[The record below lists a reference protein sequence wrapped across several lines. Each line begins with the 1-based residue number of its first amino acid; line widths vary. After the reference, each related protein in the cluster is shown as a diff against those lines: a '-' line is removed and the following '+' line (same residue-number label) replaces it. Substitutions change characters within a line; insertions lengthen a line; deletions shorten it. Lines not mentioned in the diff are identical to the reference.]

1 MEIVKSFIEHKRIN
15 EAKDLS
21 DMMDRIEYAKDKNTK
36 LPAWQ
41 DMVKFLESLNGI
53 EVDQRKGTKYY
64 DQKVAGNKYVSSR
77 HETAGTYVIVKY
89 LGKTL
94 FDQHSSEKTFTWN
107 LGQVILD
114 LASD

>member
-53 EVDQRKGTKYY
+53 EIDQHKGTKYI
-64 DQKVAGNKYVSSR
+64 DKKADGAKYVSSR
-77 HETAGTYVIVKY
+77 HETSGTYVTVKFR
-89 LGKTL
+89 GKTI
-94 FDQHSSEKTFTWN
+94 FDQHTSEKTFTFN
-107 LGQVILD
+107 LGQVILN
-114 LASD
+114 LAE